1 MQDIDSLVAIISHGL
16 AFQETG
22 ADLDPAL
29 REWEDRAVAA
39 IKKFFGE
46 DSEIARRIEANAL
59 AARNPAGTLST
70 YHRHLARFNLR
81 QWALRCLMFMKAQV
95 NFFAGH
101 HNRGERDAALAN
113 LGDLPAGAAP
123 GAREVTRDHPP
134 AVEFEGGVL
143 RLSGLWWFEE
153 LDVLLMDYGSPE
165 VYPLVTRGRIDGGE
179 FQCSPIASLRL
190 RAAPDRR
197 SWCAWF
203 RRPRKSS
210 IYAHHDGPGRRRPA
224 RLHHLAGVGLGRGRQ

>member
-1 MQDIDSLVAIISHGL
+1 
-16 AFQETG
+16 
-22 ADLDPAL
+22 
-29 REWEDRAVAA
+29 
-39 IKKFFGE
+39 
-46 DSEIARRIEANAL
+46 
-59 AARNPAGTLST
+59 
-70 YHRHLARFNLR
+70 
-81 QWALRCLMFMKAQV
+81 MFMKAQV

-113 LGDLPAGAAP
+113 LGDLPAGAALS
-123 GAREVTRDHPP
+123 AREVTRDHPP

-190 RAAPDRR
+190 RAAPEPT
-197 SWCAWF
+197 F
-203 RRPRKSS
+203 LV
-210 IYAHHDGPGRRRPA
+210 
-224 RLHHLAGVGLGRGRQ
+224 RLVSQAQEVVYMRVTTAQVGVGPPVCTIWPA